1 MYEFKI
7 IRMINFLYYK
17 KIFITTLFISVFS
30 ILVLSVN
37 NEKQQYTLVLSPKI
51 YNFDNEIYICS
62 NPTDIMF
69 SSYYAIQAY
78 LEKNEYPQKAIFNSN
93 NRKWLKSYSMNFILL
108 KEKFSIFPLS
118 NRAIEINLF
127 GNKKINQSLLIKNIE
142 EILKNLKNGN
152 YFKDHIIIMKDMN
165 LQPVPGY
172 KILRKDEL
180 DVCKEFINIVFE
192 KHKKIE
198 ENLVYIFIILFLS
211 VYIFIF
217 SIYRVIKSRIFN

>member
-1 MYEFKI
+1 
-7 IRMINFLYYK
+7 
-17 KIFITTLFISVFS
+17 
-30 ILVLSVN
+30 
-37 NEKQQYTLVLSPKI
+37 
-51 YNFDNEIYICS
+51 
-62 NPTDIMF
+62 
-69 SSYYAIQAY
+69 
-78 LEKNEYPQKAIFNSN
+78 
-93 NRKWLKSYSMNFILL
+93 
-108 KEKFSIFPLS
+108 
-118 NRAIEINLF
+118 
-127 GNKKINQSLLIKNIE
+127 
-142 EILKNLKNGN
+142 
-152 YFKDHIIIMKDMN
+152 MKDMN

>member
-1 MYEFKI
+1 
-7 IRMINFLYYK
+7 MINFLYYK

-37 NEKQQYTLVLSPKI
+37 NEKHQYTLVLSPKI

-69 SSYYAIQAY
+69 SSYYAIQTY
-78 LEKNEYPQKAIFNSN
+78 LEKDEYPQKAIFTSS
-93 NRKWLKSYSMNFILL
+93 NRKWLKSYNMNFILL

-118 NRAIEINLF
+118 NGAIEIKLF

-152 YFKDHIIIMKDMN
+152 YFKDHITTAKNMN
-165 LQPVPGY
+165 QQFVPDY
-172 KILRKDEL
+172 KILHKDEL

-198 ENLVYIFIILFLS
+198 KNLVFTFLILFLS
-211 VYIFIF
+211 IYFFIF
-217 SIYRVIKSRIFN
+217 SIYRLKKSRFFN